1 MLPKDKPVQCL
12 KQDILANKLVN
23 NCERFLIMQN
33 ACIQNILPPVNLQ
46 SCVDMGCPV
55 QYKWNDHLD
64 ISPSVYCCLSSQED
78 TFGS

>member
-1 MLPKDKPVQCL
+1 MFILSLNVLLTHESKYQTQTQMLPKDKPVQCL

-46 SCVDMGCPV
+46 SCVDMV
-55 QYKWNDHLD
+55 N
-64 ISPSVYCCLSSQED
+64 
-78 TFGS
+78 